1 MASRMGPRSVKDAT
15 RFTSTIPHATS
26 KSASAGGSVAMPKA
40 PRIPGES
47 PEQRVRRL
55 RHAHLAAQKAQINKT
70 DKLIDASRRFLDV
83 AHRWTVGG
91 IVIFTAVAGV
101 VSIYSVWDMLRY
113 NRARRA
119 EWVEAQKK
127 LEDNELASAR
137 LAYLKGEA
145 TDEQIL
151 LVEEANRDAEKT
163 GIKLPPLL
171 AAPTTRTHF
180 EEHVKPTFESSASPA
195 EPNKK
200 GKGVLGIF
208 SGMLSREEQG
218 EDVGTSQGRLGYE
231 SLSEEDDSTGVRDS
245 DLVRSIETKTREA
258 WDREKENQ
266 RRGGSLDHLGLEA
279 ADRASDKKAWWRF
292 W

>member
-1 MASRMGPRSVKDAT
+1 MASRIGPRSVKDAT

-26 KSASAGGSVAMPKA
+26 KSVGGSAAVPKS

-55 RHAHLAAQKAQINKT
+55 RQAHLAAQKAQISKT

-127 LEDNELASAR
+127 LEADELASAR

-145 TDEQIL
+145 TEDQIE
-151 LVEEANRDAEKT
+151 LVEEANRMAEERGT
-163 GIKLPPLL
+163 KLPPLL
-171 AAPTTRTHF
+171 AAPSTRTHF
-180 EEHVKPTFESSASPA
+180 EENFQPALGSSGAD
-195 EPNKK
+195 EPKK
-200 GKGVLGIF
+200 AGKGVLGVF
-208 SGMLSREEQG
+208 STMLGRGEQG
-218 EDVGTSQGRLGYE
+218 EDVGSSQERLGYE
-231 SLSEEDDSTGVRDS
+231 SLCEEDDSTGVRES
-245 DLVRSIETKTREA
+245 DLIRSIENKARGA
-258 WDREKENQ
+258 WEKEKENQ
-266 RRGGSLDHLGLEA
+266 RAGGSLDHLGLETA
-279 ADRASDKKAWWRF
+279 GGPAPSKKSWWRF